1 MIKNINR
8 HGKYMDVIGGN
19 TNNHIATYVGAQGV
33 GNLRFNTN
41 NQNMEIY
48 DGNSWAALHMG
59 YVTVGL
65 TPDAESLLDW
75 ARKKRD
81 EEMELEALA
90 ETNSTIKDLMDTITQ
105 KQEQLEIVKIL
116 IEKEVTV

>member
-19 TNNHIATYVGAQGV
+19 TNNHIVTNVGAQGV

-90 ETNSTIKDLMDTITQ
+90 KTNSTIKDLMDTIKQ